1 MWRKEASVFNKL
13 NDEILEDHKGGVL
26 TLSFPRLGHP
36 TLMRHAISTRVG
48 GVSGGTYQSM
58 NISFKV
64 SDDSLRVEENR
75 RLLSQSL
82 EMDMDRAVYLTQ
94 VHSDKVF
101 KLDHSNLPKRGQS
114 LGEGDALITNLPN
127 VPIVIMVADC
137 LPILFYDQA
146 HKAIGLAH
154 AGWRGTVAQIAVKTL
169 KAMMEAYG
177 TNPAD
182 VKVVLGPAIGVCCY
196 EVGPDVKEKF
206 DAFTYAEEV
215 LEQSGN
221 ANWKLNIPEANA
233 RQLLEAGVPEDRL
246 IRSNLCTVN
255 RIDLFYSHRAEA
267 GPDQPT
273 GRFGA
278 FMMLVN

>member
-1 MWRKEASVFNKL
+1 MV
-13 NDEILEDHKGGVL
+13 
-26 TLSFPRLGHP
+26 
-36 TLMRHAISTRVG
+36 RHAISTRAG
-48 GVSGGTYQSM
+48 GVSEGTYRSM
-58 NISFKV
+58 NVSFKV
-64 SDDSLRVEENR
+64 SDDFLRVEENR

-82 EMDMDRAVYLTQ
+82 EMNMEQAVYLTQ

-101 KLDHSNLPKRGQS
+101 KLDSSNLPKRGQS

-169 KAMMEAYG
+169 KAMTEAYG

-182 VKVVLGPAIGVCCY
+182 MKVVLGPAIGACCY
-196 EVGPDVKEKF
+196 EIGPDVKEKF
-206 DAFTYAEEV
+206 DIFVYAQEV
-215 LEQSGN
+215 LEQSGKT
-221 ANWKLNIPEANA
+221 NWKLNIPEANA
-233 RQLLEAGVPEDRL
+233 RQLFEAGVPEDRL

-255 RIDLFYSHRAEA
+255 HINLFYSHRAEA
-267 GPDQPT
+267 GPSQPT